1 MDILKHLENPSP
13 EYRGHPF
20 WSWND
25 KLCEDELRRQI
36 REMKRVGLGGYFMH
50 ARGGLTTEYMS
61 DEWFDCIKVGIDEG
75 KKTGLNAWSYDENGW
90 PSGFADGKVTALGDY
105 YHVRELT
112 CDKYTGKKIPG
123 KLLGL
128 WGVGEKKVRFLG
140 TKIREAKAA
149 LKSGETLY
157 YICHIKNPC
166 YVDILNPK
174 VIKAFIDC
182 THEVYKEKLGDDFG
196 KAMPGFFTDEPQYSG
211 RNIPW
216 SYILPEE
223 FKKTHGYDLG
233 DKLILLYLEKDG
245 YVKFRYDF
253 WMVVNRLYTESFGK
267 QIYDWCEANG
277 CKLTGHA
284 MAEENLISQMRWS
297 GGVMPLYQYEHIPG
311 IDKLMRAIGV
321 PTAAKQV
328 GSAAKQL
335 GKKMV
340 MTETFA
346 GCGWDVSFEELKWIA
361 EWQYVC
367 GVNFMC
373 QHLESYSIRG
383 LRKRDWPPSMFY
395 QSAWWD
401 EYKKFNDYFARLG
414 KLIAESDEEA
424 DVLLLHPM
432 HSAYVAYHGS
442 LGKDTHNHGDRI
454 AKLNSDFSYAIMT
467 LAGNHIGY
475 HLGDEIIMKNHGSV
489 DGAELIVGECRYN
502 TVILPSMIGLDSS
515 TYALISKFMANGGKV
530 YALGEK
536 PTLVDGV
543 YSEDLVSLMNTV
555 VSIPRDDDLSTLT
568 LAKLGLK
575 KLSVTS
581 FNGEVKEIHHRT
593 CILEDGTKAYFFQNQ
608 NKVLGYN
615 TKITLDCDYDAI
627 RLELEDMSV
636 SKLNTRKVDGKTVI
650 DLHFEPMQS
659 YVILAGNNLPTVTKT
674 VKPSFPI
681 PLTNEWNITRC
692 DDNAMTLDTCRYS
705 LGGAEF
711 SEPKYV
717 REVFKELL
725 DVRANDKL
733 RLVYSFEVSSDAEF
747 EKMNSFR
754 LVSEFTDDFA
764 IYLNGIKLTC
774 DPDAHWLDMAMKV
787 FDIKGKVKHGINEI
801 TVDGAFKQ
809 KQKVYDVLYGEN
821 VLETERNKLTY
832 DTELECMYLVG
843 DFGVFSKTAF
853 VDSVRRATV
862 TDGPFY
868 IGNRPTKLEGANIV
882 PQGYAFFR
890 GNMTLSQNIE
900 IKKSYGERISVEL
913 PTPYCSM
920 ANVYVNG
927 KFVKSL
933 LWADYKADITDYVK
947 PGETAEIS
955 VEAIIGNRNLLGPHH
970 FAQAETYETNPNT
983 FEATFATAPGHYLK
997 RYAFVKSGL
1006 GE

>member
-1 MDILKHLENPSP
+1 MDIIKHLETPSS

-25 KLCEDELRRQI
+25 KLEEEELRRQI

-105 YHVRELT
+105 YHVRELN
-112 CDKYTGKKIPG
+112 CAPYEGKKIPG

-128 WGVGEKKVRFLG
+128 WGVGEKKIRFLG
-140 TKIREAKAA
+140 TKIREAK
-149 LKSGETLY
+149 SGLRAGEVLY
-157 YICHIKNPC
+157 YVCHIKNPC

-223 FKKTHGYDLG
+223 FEKANGYSLV
-233 DKLILLYLEKDG
+233 DKLPLLYLEKEG
-245 YVKFRYDF
+245 YVKLRYDF

-284 MAEENLISQMRWS
+284 MAEENLICQMRWS
-297 GGVMPLYQYEHIPG
+297 GGVMPLYEYEHIPG
-311 IDKLMRAIGV
+311 IDKLMRNIGV
-321 PTAAKQV
+321 PTTAKQV

-335 GKKMV
+335 GKKTV

-361 EWQYVC
+361 EWQYIC

-373 QHLESYSIRG
+373 QHLQSYSIHG

-414 KLIAESDEEA
+414 KLIADSEEEA
-424 DVLLLHPM
+424 DVLLIHPM
-432 HSAYVAYHGS
+432 HSAYIAYHGS
-442 LGKDTHNHGDRI
+442 LGANTHNHGDRI
-454 AKLNSDFSYAIMT
+454 AQLDRELSYAVMT

-475 HLGDEIIMKNHGSV
+475 HLGDEIIMKNHGAV
-489 DGAELIVGECRYN
+489 EGAELIVGNCRYN
-502 TVILPSMIGLDSS
+502 TVILPAMIGLDGS
-515 TYALISKFMANGGKV
+515 TFALISKFMANGGKV

-543 YSEDLVSLMNTV
+543 YSEELVSLMGSV
-555 VSIPRDDDLSTLT
+555 VSIPKDDDLTTLT
-568 LAKLGLK
+568 LAKLGIK
-575 KLSVTS
+575 KLAVTS
-581 FNGEVKEIHHRT
+581 ACGEVKDVHHRT
-593 CILEDGTKAYFFQNQ
+593 CLLEDGTKAYFFQNQ
-608 NKVLGYN
+608 NKLLSYNAKIVLD
-615 TKITLDCDYDAI
+615 TDDDVV

-636 SKLNTRKVDGKTVI
+636 SALDTSKQDGKTVI
-650 DLHFEPMQS
+650 NLTFAPMQS
-659 YVILAGNNLPTVTKT
+659 YIILSGKKLPTVTKREA
-674 VKPSFPI
+674 PSFEL
-681 PLTNEWNITRC
+681 PLKDKWDITRC
-692 DDNAMTLDTCRYS
+692 DDNALTLDCCSYI
-705 LGGAEF
+705 LGDGDSF
-711 SEPKYV
+711 NEPRYV
-717 REVFKELL
+717 RKAFKELL

-733 RLVYSFEVSSDAEF
+733 KLRFTFDVDTDAQLD
-747 EKMNSFR
+747 KMKNFR
-754 LVSEFTDDFA
+754 LVSEFSDDFTV
-764 IYLNGIKLTC
+764 YLNGNKLTY
-774 DPDAHWLDMAMKV
+774 DKDAHWLDMAMKV
-787 FDIKGKVKHGINEI
+787 FDIKDFVKPGANEI
-801 TVDGAFKQ
+801 IVDGAFKQ
-809 KQKVYDVLYGEN
+809 RQKVYDVLYGDN
-821 VLETERNKLTY
+821 VLETELNKLTY

-843 DFGVFSKTAF
+843 DFGVFSKTPF

-862 TDGPFY
+862 TEGPFV
-868 IGNRPTKLEGANIV
+868 IGDRPTKLTGGNIV
-882 PQGYAFFR
+882 SQGYTFFR
-890 GNMTLSQNIE
+890 GNITFTQKVE
-900 IKKSYGERISVEL
+900 IKKSYGERVSVRI
-913 PTPYCSM
+913 PTPYASM
-920 ANVYVNG
+920 ANLYVNG

-933 LWADYKADITDYVK
+933 LWADYTADITGFVK
-947 PGETAEIS
+947 PGGTAEIS
-955 VEAIIGNRNLLGPHH
+955 IEAIIGNRNLLGPHH
-970 FAQAETYETNPNT
+970 WKQAENYTTSPGT
-983 FEATFATAPGHYLK
+983 FEPLPGSFYPH
-997 RYAFVKSGL
+997 YAFVKSGL